1 MAKGFQFRFASLLQ
15 LLRQQREQA
24 GREVGDAEQAIGILQ
39 QQVTDLKTERAGL
52 QQVSQSLRQG
62 SVLSVD
68 RLLNQ
73 GRYDLQLAA
82 QLEDLRGKTK
92 QVEDERERRL
102 AVLRE
107 ADAEVRRLE
116 KLQEQQW
123 AQWQQAEQQRQQAAL
138 DDLAAGR
145 YLRQLRASE
154 LASTSE
160 GKD

>member
-15 LLRQQREQA
+15 LLRQQRDQA
-24 GREVGDAEQAIGILQ
+24 GKEVGDAEQAIRILQ
-39 QQVTDLKTERAGL
+39 QQATDLETERTGV

-62 SVLSVD
+62 AELSVD

-82 QLEDLRGKTK
+82 QLEDLRKKTK

-102 AVLRE
+102 TVLRE
-107 ADAEVRRLE
+107 ANAEVRRLE
-116 KLQEQQW
+116 RLQEKQW

-145 YLRQLRASE
+145 YLRRVRASE
-154 LASTSE
+154 LSSTTE
-160 GKD
+160 EKE